1 MSIAIGGKPATPSA
15 ESATLTDLRKRFD
28 LTGVTSD
35 SFQQVNGAEHSLMR
49 ARNASD
55 ASWFAGKATKV
66 AGAFGSPKF
75 FAAQGAI
82 VGAWVGANAL
92 GITEFDPYPFIFLN
106 LVLSGLSA
114 FSATIVMNAA
124 RQQEAITRAE
134 TQLEIARRDVIA
146 EAAAHKQDG
155 MAKQLEMLSAR
166 STDQASPRLAQEMQP
181 ATLALD
187 SGAASTTT
195 KAVKVAAQFIR

>member
-1 MSIAIGGKPATPSA
+1 MSIAIRGKPPVTGA
-15 ESATLTDLRKRFD
+15 ESATLADLQKRFD
-28 LTGVTSD
+28 LTGVSSD
-35 SFQQVNGAEHSLMR
+35 SLQHVNGAEHSLMR

-134 TQLEIARRDVIA
+134 TQLETARRDVIA

-155 MAKQLEMLSAR
+155 MAKQLEALTAR
-166 STDQASPRLAQEMQP
+166 SAGDTPPRLQGMQS
-181 ATLALD
+181 AAMSLD
-187 SGAASTTT
+187 QGAASTAT
-195 KAVKVAAQFIR
+195 KAAKVVAQIVR